1 MATCNE
7 REILKIIDE
16 EGGECSE
23 VKISRCMGLGLTY
36 VRSMLVS
43 MGIGDYIDV
52 FRSGKVNIADKGWRV
67 LGKSPKAPWA
77 EFRAEDEPPMTPQ
90 EKFERYMSR
99 GAKETSSKKPEH
111 RTPETIGEFS
121 KSLKKKTQKASEGS
135 YRRKTMEEL
144 AEEASLTPEEKFK
157 RYISRCE
164 KDKVDLT

>member
-43 MGIGDYIDV
+43 MGIRDYIDV
-52 FRSGKVNIADKGWRV
+52 FRSGKIIIADKGWGA

-77 EFRAEDEPPMTPQ
+77 GFQTEAEPPVTPQ
-90 EKFERYMSR
+90 DRFERYMSR
-99 GAKETSSKKPEH
+99 GAKETSSKKSEQ
-111 RTPETIGEFS
+111 RVSETTEEPPKNLKEKIQ
-121 KSLKKKTQKASEGS
+121 KSSEGS
-135 YRRKTMEEL
+135 YRGKTIEEL
-144 AEEASLTPEEKFK
+144 AEENSLTLEEKFN
-157 RYISRCE
+157 RYMS
-164 KDKVDLT
+164 K

>member
-7 REILKIIDE
+7 REILKIIEE

-43 MGIGDYIDV
+43 MGTSDYIDV
-52 FRSGKVNIADKGWRV
+52 FRSGKVKIADKGWRV

-77 EFRAEDEPPMTPQ
+77 EFQTEAELPVTPQ
-90 EKFERYMSR
+90 ERFERYVSR
-99 GAKETSSKKPEH
+99 GAKETSSKKSEQ
-111 RTPETIGEFS
+111 RVSETIEEPS
-121 KSLKKKTQKASEGS
+121 KNLKEKIQKSSEGS
-135 YRRKTMEEL
+135 YKGKKTIEEL

-157 RYISRCE
+157 RYMSR
-164 KDKVDLT
+164 

>member
-43 MGIGDYIDV
+43 MGVRDYIDV
-52 FRSGKVNIADKGWRV
+52 FRSGKVKIADKGWRV

-77 EFRAEDEPPMTPQ
+77 GFQTEAEPPVTPQ
-90 EKFERYMSR
+90 ERFERYISR
-99 GAKETSSKKPEH
+99 GVKEASSKKSEQ
-111 RTPETIGEFS
+111 RVSETIEEPS
-121 KSLKKKTQKASEGS
+121 KNLKEKIQKASEGN
-135 YRRKTMEEL
+135 YREKTIEEL
-144 AEEASLTPEEKFK
+144 TEETSLTPEEKFK
-157 RYISRCE
+157 RYMS
-164 KDKVDLT
+164 K